1 MWTRE
6 ELKMRGKAAM
16 KRNYGSCVVVALT
29 MGIISSLSG
38 SSGGGSAGGAAD
50 IANTYFHPTISMALA
65 TVTITIAIVG
75 MVLKIFVESNLKVGG
90 AKFFILNQMGMQPEF
105 GTILDGFKSGKY
117 ANIVLIMFL
126 KELFIALWTMLF
138 IVPGVMKSYEYYM
151 VPYIL
156 AENPGMDSKSA
167 FAISKRMMDG
177 EKWDTFVLEISFI
190 GWQILSLFTIG
201 ILGVAY
207 VSPYLEAT
215 RAELYAYCKEKGY
228 QQGFIR

>member
-16 KRNYGSCVVVALT
+16 KRNYGSCVVVAL
-29 MGIISSLSG
+29 
-38 SSGGGSAGGAAD
+38 
-50 IANTYFHPTISMALA
+50 
-65 TVTITIAIVG
+65 
-75 MVLKIFVESNLKVGG
+75 
-90 AKFFILNQMGMQPEF
+90 
-105 GTILDGFKSGKY
+105 
-117 ANIVLIMFL
+117 
-126 KELFIALWTMLF
+126 
-138 IVPGVMKSYEYYM
+138 
-151 VPYIL
+151 
-156 AENPGMDSKSA
+156 
-167 FAISKRMMDG
+167 MMDG

-228 QQGFIR
+228 QQGFIQ